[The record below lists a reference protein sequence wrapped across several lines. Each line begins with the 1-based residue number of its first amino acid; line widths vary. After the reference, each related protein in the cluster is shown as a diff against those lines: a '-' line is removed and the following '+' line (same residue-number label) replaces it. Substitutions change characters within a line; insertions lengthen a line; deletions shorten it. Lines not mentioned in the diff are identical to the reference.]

1 MKGGKAPAECCIFV
15 STKVLMFNV
24 SLGFAAFTKAVRRLK
39 ECFMAIKVKAMER
52 QLKVGKDAGQ
62 YRFMM
67 QAEIYNTLTAQKVI
81 SEASVRSGI
90 AEGALSAAWD
100 AIGQVVKVWATEGHS
115 IAIPGLGSMRFGV
128 RATTVDDVSKVSSN
142 LITTRRVIF
151 TPSVEIKDEL
161 KSTSVNITCY
171 DRDGKIIK
179 RVTSSDPGEIEDP
192 EDPNNSGSE
201 NQNQNQ
207 APTGGVVPGEGD

>member
-1 MKGGKAPAECCIFV
+1 
-15 STKVLMFNV
+15 
-24 SLGFAAFTKAVRRLK
+24 
-39 ECFMAIKVKAMER
+39 MAIKVKAMER

-67 QAEIYNTLTAQKVI
+67 QAEMYNTLTAQKVI

-115 IAIPGLGSMRFGV
+115 IAIPGLGNMRFGV
-128 RATTVDDVSKVSSN
+128 RATSVDDVNKVSSG
-142 LITTRRVIF
+142 LITARRVIF

-161 KSTSVNITCY
+161 KSTSINITCF
-171 DRDGKIIK
+171 DRDGKIVK
-179 RVTSSDPGEIEDP
+179 RVTSSDPGKIEDP
-192 EDPNNSGSE
+192 EDPNNSNSE
-201 NQNQNQ
+201 NQNQNNTQ
-207 APTGGVVPGEGD
+207 PSGNVPGEGD

>member
-1 MKGGKAPAECCIFV
+1 
-15 STKVLMFNV
+15 
-24 SLGFAAFTKAVRRLK
+24 
-39 ECFMAIKVKAMER
+39 MAIKVKAMER

-161 KSTSVNITCY
+161 KSTSINITCY

-192 EDPNNSGSE
+192 EDPTNSSSD